1 MMTFITKTYVDIS
14 LFMEKLHKDNKGLVT
29 IEYALLAATMIGI
42 ITAVLAGDGT
52 NAMEGALREKFN
64 SITEKLK
71 SK

>member
-1 MMTFITKTYVDIS
+1 MIHFITKSYVNVS
-14 LFMEKLHKDNKGLVT
+14 LFLEKLHKDNRGLVT

-52 NAMEGALREKFN
+52 NALEGALKDKFT
-64 SITEKLK
+64 SITDKLK